1 VHEANFEL
9 LAAGIYN
16 PWVQKS
22 LDELAVMMPGRYAKN
37 ESSEGFLGSID
48 VFAYRMPIAPK
59 IDVLAEGIV
68 EADPSQPAND
78 DASETTTLTGL
89 VSSN

>member
-1 VHEANFEL
+1 M
-9 LAAGIYN
+9 
-16 PWVQKS
+16 S
-22 LDELAVMMPGRYAKN
+22 SAVMMPGRYAKN

-59 IDVLAEGIV
+59 VDAEAEGIV
-68 EADPSQPAND
+68 EAGLSQPAND
-78 DASETTTLTGL
+78 DVAETATLTGL